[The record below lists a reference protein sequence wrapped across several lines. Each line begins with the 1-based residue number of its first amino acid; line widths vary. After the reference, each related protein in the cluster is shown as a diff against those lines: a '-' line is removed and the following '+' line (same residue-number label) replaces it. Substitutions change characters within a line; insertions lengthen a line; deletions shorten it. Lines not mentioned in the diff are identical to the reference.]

1 MIKSVTLRSFPLPI
15 EFNGKSKFL
24 EPSTSYFP
32 ARSFTVVRCSSTRD
46 VPKLELFSRGKF
58 DRILQDPPLIE
69 KAESELSDY
78 CSTLEGDDSY
88 SCWKAYFELK
98 DLEKEK
104 PKVEVENLILQTG
117 GLKSLIGC
125 LHGVALIEKDK
136 KTKNG
141 LESTE
146 ESNSKKGSMKL
157 HIHIPDGLPKSQ
169 EELEEEEKSLMPDSA
184 FTRLLRTM
192 GTIPAWFSHVPDHE
206 TD

>member
-1 MIKSVTLRSFPLPI
+1 MIKSVTLRSFHLPI
-15 EFNGKSKFL
+15 EFNDTKFVSRPCFL
-24 EPSTSYFP
+24 
-32 ARSFTVVRCSSTRD
+32 ARSFPVVRCSSTRD

-88 SCWKAYFELK
+88 SCWRAYFELK
-98 DLEKEK
+98 DLEREK

-125 LHGVALIEKDK
+125 LHGVASMEKDN

-141 LESTE
+141 LHVGE
-146 ESNSKKGSMKL
+146 ESDREKGMNL
-157 HIHIPDGLPKSQ
+157 HIHIPDGLPKSEQ
-169 EELEEEEKSLMPDSA
+169 ELEEEEKSKMPDSA
-184 FTRLLRTM
+184 FTRLLRSK
-192 GTIPAWFSHVPDHE
+192 GTIPAWFSHAPDHE

>member
-1 MIKSVTLRSFPLPI
+1 MIKSVTIGSYTLPI
-15 EFNGKSKFL
+15 DSKLFTT
-24 EPSTSYFP
+24 STS

-69 KAESELSDY
+69 KAETELSDY

-88 SCWKAYFELK
+88 SCWRAYFELK

-117 GLKSLIGC
+117 GVKSLIGC
-125 LHGVALIEKDK
+125 LHGLASMEKENKTNSVLDVAK
-136 KTKNG
+136 
-141 LESTE
+141 
-146 ESNSKKGSMKL
+146 ESNGGDEEEMMKL

-169 EELEEEEKSLMPDSA
+169 EELEEEEKSRMPDSA
-184 FTRLLRTM
+184 FTRLLRAK
-192 GTIPAWFSHVPDHE
+192 GTVPAWFSHVPDHE

>member
-1 MIKSVTLRSFPLPI
+1 MIKSVTLRSFLLPI
-15 EFNGKSKFL
+15 DQFNDNNGKTKFFA
-24 EPSTSYFP
+24 PS
-32 ARSFTVVRCSSTRD
+32 RSFPVVRCSSTRD

-58 DRILQDPPLIE
+58 DRVLQDLPLIE

-88 SCWKAYFELK
+88 SCWRAYFELK
-98 DLEKEK
+98 DLEREK

-117 GLKSLIGC
+117 GLKLLIGC
-125 LHGVALIEKDK
+125 LHGVASMEKDK

-141 LESTE
+141 LEVKE
-146 ESNSKKGSMKL
+146 ESDKEKRMKL

-169 EELEEEEKSLMPDSA
+169 EELEEEEKSKMPDSA
-184 FTRLLRTM
+184 FTRLLRTK
-192 GTIPAWFSHVPDHE
+192 GTSPAWFSHAPDHE